1 MDWLGKVHIG
11 RTKTTRFFESSS
23 TILPRG
29 GVFLNEFDIVIKNAK
44 ISENTILDIGIKN
57 SKIQKLG
64 KLDDGV
70 NTIDAEGRFVLN
82 GFVNSHCHLDK
93 SNLLDKMGQGQF
105 GKSLEENRRLLK
117 ELKSTYS
124 KKDIEAR
131 ASIAIDKMLAKG
143 VTAIRTQVDV
153 DPTCGLV
160 PLQALLEIKK
170 KYEDKVSIEIS
181 AFPQEGVIGDEKNEL
196 MEKAIEKG
204 ANVVGGL
211 PLVED
216 KSNQKKHLN
225 TIFEIAKKYG
235 KPLDIQVDE
244 SNDPRTSILPELIKK
259 TSEEKLFN
267 QVNVTHAI
275 ALSRF
280 PTKTALGYIDEM
292 ARLGMS
298 VIVTPSA
305 NMITRFVEESD
316 VWMRPSNSITR
327 VTELCDKGIKISL
340 GTDNIRD
347 IFYPFGNC
355 SMIRELH
362 MLISATRMT
371 SKDHI
376 EKAFEMA
383 TKNGAELLGLN
394 YGIESGKD
402 ADLIIT
408 NSFSKIDILNND
420 EIVPCTIKNGKI
432 QYIDKSILRGD
443 N

>member
-1 MDWLGKVHIG
+1 M
-11 RTKTTRFFESSS
+11 S
-23 TILPRG
+23 
-29 GVFLNEFDIVIKNAK
+29 EFDIIIKNAK
-44 ISENTILDIGIKN
+44 INENTISDIGIRN
-57 SKIQKLG
+57 GAIEKLG
-64 KLDDGV
+64 KLENGLK
-70 NTIDAEGRFVLN
+70 TIDAEGKFVLN

-93 SNLLDKMGQGQF
+93 SNLLDKMGEGQF

-124 KKDIEAR
+124 KKDIQGR
-131 ASIAIDKMLAKG
+131 ASIAIEKMLAKG

-153 DPTCGLV
+153 DSTCGLV
-160 PLQALLEIKK
+160 PIEALLQVKK
-170 KYEDKVSIEIS
+170 KYEGRVSIEIS
-181 AFPQEGVIGDEKNEL
+181 AFPQEGVVGDEKNEL

-216 KSNQKKHLN
+216 KTNQKKHLN
-225 TIFEIAKKYG
+225 LIFEIAKKYG
-235 KPLDIQVDE
+235 KSLDIQVDE

-259 TSEEKLFN
+259 TSEEKFFN
-267 QVNVTHAI
+267 RVNVTHAI
-275 ALSRF
+275 SLSRF
-280 PTKTALGYIDEM
+280 PTQKALGYIDEM

-327 VTELCDKGIKISL
+327 VTELCDKGIQVSL

-376 EKAFEMA
+376 DKAFEMA
-383 TKNGAELLGLN
+383 TINGAKLLGLN
-394 YGIESGKD
+394 YGIEPGKD